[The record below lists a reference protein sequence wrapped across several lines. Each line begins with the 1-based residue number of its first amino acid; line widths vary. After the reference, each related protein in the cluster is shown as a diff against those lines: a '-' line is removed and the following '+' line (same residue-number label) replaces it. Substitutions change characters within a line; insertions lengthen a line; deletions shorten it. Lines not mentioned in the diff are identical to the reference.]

1 LVVTHDEHREALGA
15 YVLDALEPWENR
27 RVEEHLMSCADC
39 QREFTELS
47 AVPVLLA
54 QLPTAAVLDRYADDD
69 LADIV
74 PLPSP
79 APSPAPAPGAEPAVK
94 PASKPPVKPVSQPA
108 DKPAARPVAEPRRP
122 AAGPAEPADLGKA
135 RERRRRFP
143 VRRPLTIGI
152 AASVLVG
159 GLTAGAVAVALT
171 GSGKPHTGPTATASA
186 SVTTRQLTG
195 ANLTNATSGRATLSA
210 VGPNTEIYVSL
221 SGLTPGKQY
230 QWSVVDAAGARQS
243 LGTFAVPHDELSG
256 LTNTQALTALKLG
269 DIASVVIQDAAGAV
283 VLTLT
288 P

>member
-39 QREFTELS
+39 QHEFTELS

-54 QLPTAAVLDRYADDD
+54 QLPTDAVLERYADED
-69 LADIV
+69 LAEV
-74 PLPSP
+74 TPLP
-79 APSPAPAPGAEPAVK
+79 AAEPA
-94 PASKPPVKPVSQPA
+94 P
-108 DKPAARPVAEPRRP
+108 RPVAEPAPVPAPVPAPGPAAVRPRRP
-122 AAGPAEPADLGKA
+122 
-135 RERRRRFP
+135 RRRLPVR
-143 VRRPLTIGI
+143 VRRPLTLGI

-171 GSGKPHTGPTATASA
+171 GNGKPHTGPTATASA
-186 SVTTRQLTG
+186 TVTTRQLTG
-195 ANLTNATSGRATLSA
+195 ANLTNASRGRGTLSA

-221 SGLTPGKQY
+221 SGLTPGAQY
-230 QWSVVDAAGARQS
+230 QWYAVNNAGSRQS
-243 LGTFAVPHDELSG
+243 LGTFAVPHGELSG
-256 LTNTQALTALKLG
+256 TVSTQALTAIALG
-269 DIASVVIQDAAGAV
+269 AIASIEIDDSNGQV

>member
-54 QLPTAAVLDRYADDD
+54 QLPTGAVLERYADED
-69 LADIV
+69 LADV
-74 PLPSP
+74 TPLPVQ
-79 APSPAPAPGAEPAVK
+79 APAPEPVPEPVAEPEPEPAPPAVLR
-94 PASKPPVKPVSQPA
+94 
-108 DKPAARPVAEPRRP
+108 PAARPRRP
-122 AAGPAEPADLGKA
+122 RWRLPA
-135 RERRRRFP
+135 R
-143 VRRPLTIGI
+143 VRRPLTVGI

-171 GSGKPHTGPTATASA
+171 GSGKPNPSPTASA
-186 SVTTRQLTG
+186 STTTRQLTG
-195 ANLTNATSGRATLSA
+195 SNLGNASSGRAVLST
-210 VGPNTEIYVSL
+210 VGPNTEIYVSV
-221 SGLTPGKQY
+221 SGLTPGAQY
-230 QWSVVDAAGARQS
+230 QWYVVNAAGSKQS
-243 LGTFAVPHDELSG
+243 LGNFAVPHDEYTGPAS
-256 LTNTQALTALKLG
+256 TQALTAIALK
-269 DIASVVIQDAAGAV
+269 DIASIEIDDAGGQV